1 MKQLDLALQFANH
14 GYKVFPLK
22 ENSKDGQVLKSWKSE
37 ATNNPTQIQNWWRNN
52 SNYNLAVRTGNGLV
66 VIDVDVKNGKDGRT
80 KFNEYSHDFPKTFT
94 VKTPSGGYHYWYL
107 VDRET
112 PCKVN
117 LYDGIDIRG
126 DGGYIVAPPS
136 IVDSVEYVVIKN
148 VAIAKA
154 NDAVYEFLNAKET
167 TSRKKAEERVIE
179 AGERNDTLF
188 KQTCSLQSR
197 GFSDESIKV
206 CIAKENEMRCFPPL
220 SEKEVNAILSNV
232 LYRYPKGQMNVFPY
246 KKLESVNANDL
257 VHMKLSYTPNV
268 VENMIVNGMNLFGA
282 AQKNGKTFF
291 CLQLA
296 NCVASGKP
304 FLGNQVEQGFVYYI
318 ALEDVKQNIQ
328 KRLINYG
335 IEISKDLEIHFGQAY
350 DRNFDIERVIVDQK
364 EKHPDLKLLIVDTY
378 AKMQEQRSI
387 KNVDLYQ
394 EEYKQGTRF
403 HELGIKYNIA
413 ILLVTHIKKL
423 IDRNHPFDSF
433 YGSRGLAAA
442 ADATLVMLR
451 PSFDST
457 IKEMYVTGKEIPDD
471 CLQIIQNENMLYEL
485 SQEEIEVNQSDKDL
499 IAIMQ
504 YVVRKKVY
512 TGTMSQLCSSV
523 GVETRPNKMSQML
536 KQYKSVL
543 DEYFVKFEQLP
554 KTAKERPIKLTYYGE
569 EDE

>member
-22 ENSKDGQVLKSWKSE
+22 ENSKDGQVLKSWKNE
-37 ATNNPTQIQNWWRNN
+37 ASNNPSQIQSWWRNN

-107 VDRET
+107 VDQEI

-117 LYDGIDIRG
+117 LYEGIDIRG
-126 DGGYIVAPPS
+126 EGGYIVAPPS

-154 NDAVYEFLNAKET
+154 NDAVYEFLNVKET
-167 TSRKKAEERVIE
+167 TSRRKAEERVIE
-179 AGERNDTLF
+179 AGKRNDTLF
-188 KQTCSLQSR
+188 KQACSLQSK
-197 GFSDESIKV
+197 GFSDESIKA

-220 SEKEVNAILSNV
+220 SEKEVDTILNSV
-232 LYRYPKGQMNVFPY
+232 LERYPKGEINVFPY

-257 VHMKLSYTPNV
+257 IHMKLSYTPNV
-268 VENMIVNGMNLFGA
+268 IENMIVNGMNLFGA

-335 IEISKDLEIHFGQAY
+335 IEISKNLEIHFGQAY

-364 EKHPDLKLLIVDTY
+364 EKHPNLKLLIVDTY

-413 ILLVTHIKKL
+413 ILLVTHIKKV

-433 YGSRGLAAA
+433 YGSRGLAAS

-451 PSFDST
+451 PSFDSM
-457 IKEMYVTGKEIPDD
+457 IKELYITGKEIPDD

-485 SQEEIEVNQSDKDL
+485 SQEEIEVSQSDKDL

-554 KTAKERPIKLTYYGE
+554 KTAKERPIKLSYYGE